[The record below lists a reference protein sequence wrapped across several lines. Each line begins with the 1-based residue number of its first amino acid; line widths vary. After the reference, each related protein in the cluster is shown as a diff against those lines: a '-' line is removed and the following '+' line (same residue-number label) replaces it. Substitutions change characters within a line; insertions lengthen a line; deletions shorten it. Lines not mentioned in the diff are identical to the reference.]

1 MAPLQSCYIHKLN
14 VVRFETLLMREQ
26 QPSKRATLAKLLS
39 EEQVLLA
46 EALEREGAS
55 VEALVAPRHQS
66 TQP

>member
-26 QPSKRATLAKLLS
+26 QTSKRATLAKLLS
-39 EEQVLLA
+39 EEQILLA
-46 EALEREGAS
+46 EALQREGAS
-55 VEALVAPRHQS
+55 VEALAAPQHQS

>member
-46 EALEREGAS
+46 GALEREG
-55 VEALVAPRHQS
+55 
-66 TQP
+66 